1 MEIFKELF
9 QLNIPYIIIGILVIL
24 SVAIALYEMIG
35 KISKMIGKPV
45 KWVREKEKDH
55 ELILQTSKGLE
66 ELHKQYE
73 ESVRQSIR
81 HDEMIKNDLSALADT
96 VNNIADTLN
105 EMQKKDNATKLKE
118 LKDSLIRYYNKYKN
132 IGEWSKLEKD
142 AFWDLF
148 DDYEKR
154 GGDGYIHSIVEPVM
168 RELREID

>member
-35 KISKMIGKPV
+35 KISKIIGKPV

-66 ELHKQYE
+66 ELQKQYE

-81 HDEMIKNDLSALADT
+81 HDEMIKNDLSTLTAT

-105 EMQKKDNATKLKE
+105 KMQKKDNATKLKE

-168 RELREID
+168 RELKEVD